1 MSDFS
6 VRLVAS
12 ANLIR
17 FVRFVALWCS
27 RTFEMLPLITV
38 FQRERSLTARFDGQQ
53 GWSCHDPGRYYV
65 FRGADVPPARYDSF
79 VSPCSNFAI
88 KAARASVCSFVAR

>member
-38 FQRERSLTARFDGQQ
+38 FQREREREREIAYCEIRRTAGLVL
-53 GWSCHDPGRYYV
+53 S
-65 FRGADVPPARYDSF
+65 
-79 VSPCSNFAI
+79 
-88 KAARASVCSFVAR
+88 